1 MLRPKHT
8 VPISLEMAEKSD
20 ELKRLIREYPD
31 YDIAF
36 LVGPDACCDYCYMY
50 ASCIR
55 FEIGELL
62 DCAPPYDPDFE
73 RYGVC
78 NDRDEF
84 YENLEEWLWD
94 ELDRPSKRQMSDA
107 EWDARVKAEVAK
119 YDEFWR
125 KAIIIIA
132 DN

>member
-8 VPISLEMAEKSD
+8 VPISLEMVEKSD

-36 LVGPDACCDYCYMY
+36 LVGPEAFDEDRYTY

-62 DCAPPYDPDFE
+62 DCEPPYDPDFE
-73 RYGVC
+73 MYGVC
-78 NDRDEF
+78 NDRVEF
-84 YENLEEWLWD
+84 YKNLEEWLWD
-94 ELDRPSKRQMSDA
+94 EMDRPSKRQMSDA